1 MKTMKY
7 TTADGYIFEG
17 FMFRDTHGQCIKV
30 PYEYSGIVNMG
41 DKLTTELGDAIDIV
55 DEDMEVIDD
64 EMHAVFYYR
73 YNY

>member
-7 TTADGYIFEG
+7 TTADGYTFEG
-17 FMFRDTHGQCIKV
+17 F
-30 PYEYSGIVNMG
+30 IVNMG
-41 DKLTTELGDAIDIV
+41 DKLTTELGDVIDLV

-64 EMHAVFYYR
+64 EMYAVFYYK